1 MTPDPGAELAP
12 VVKEITQEKV
22 NRYAQAGGD
31 GNPLHTDPEFAART
45 QFGGTIAHGM
55 LLLAY
60 LSEMMTA
67 AFGRAWLSGGRLK
80 VRFKAPA
87 RPGDTVSAVGRV
99 VRAEGGRT
107 VCAVECRNQ
116 RDEVLVSGEAACPAG
131 EVAA

>member
-1 MTPDPGAELAP
+1 MTLDVGTELTP
-12 VVKEITQEKV
+12 VVKELTQEKI
-22 NRYAQAGGD
+22 NRYARAGGD

-67 AFGRAWLSGGRLK
+67 EFGSAWLSGGRLK

-87 RPGDTVSAVGRV
+87 RPGDTVSSVGRV
-99 VRAEGGRT
+99 LRVEGGRT
-107 VCAVECRNQ
+107 VCEVECRNQ
-116 RDEVLVSGEAACPAG
+116 QGETLVSGEA
-131 EVAA
+131 EVAV

>member
-1 MTPDPGAELAP
+1 MTLDVGTELTP
-12 VVKEITQEKV
+12 VVVELTQDKID
-22 NRYAQAGGD
+22 RYALAGGD
-31 GNPLHTDPEFAART
+31 GNPLHTDPEFAAKT

-55 LLLAY
+55 LVLAY

-87 RPGDTVSAVGRV
+87 RPGDTVSAVGHV

-116 RDEVLVSGEAACPAG
+116 RDEVLVSGEAACPTG
-131 EVAA
+131 EVAT